1 MVPDDPDN
9 MSAVYTLSNTTTEW
23 HKAVTELCRSVE
35 DGERPAPL
43 RVTANGEVVVS
54 NDRPLKTECF
64 SADDGELHILVD
76 GGIRGVIVTPS
87 SEKGDECTLRLNVM
101 ASAADWSL
109 AFGILR
115 AAIANG
121 VAVTAADTQQSLH
134 AADVTNEA
142 ALAQQSAAWVANQA
156 AIAVQLDQAAE
167 NPEREVESHSAMLP
181 LMGRAIMISREELN
195 LSAGELESLLV
206 DRARRY
212 ATAYEASLMNFPA
225 PKGLKGAKGKTGQPV
240 YLANFPHFPTL
251 IPRQVQALTLHGE
264 SGNVIDAFVPLS
276 TFLEHLGDQVEQA
289 GEFLYVPAVDFAALP
304 EVVAEFAKA
313 QGSVDAPSENR
324 AISAN
329 VRQMIFSRQTT
340 GEEVSDDPELTA
352 KDWEFLNTIPTLIF
366 MLVGGSDGSITKTM
380 RDGFSTILDR
390 LSKEEAK
397 HGETMQRMIEHSR
410 EDMAGTLQ
418 KLMSSVTHPRQ
429 YVETVSR
436 LKVLVDR
443 KLPEPEAKKLKAACV
458 GLSKKV
464 ALSSGRMFG
473 AKVTPGEKAAVHL
486 VQQALG
492 VTG

>member
-35 DGERPAPL
+35 DGGHPAPL
-43 RVTANGEVVVS
+43 RVTVDGEVVVS
-54 NDRPLKTECF
+54 KDCALKTECF
-64 SADDGELHILVD
+64 SPDDGELHILVD
-76 GGIRGVIVTPS
+76 GGIRGVIITPS
-87 SEKGDECTLRLNVM
+87 SEKSGECTLRLNVM

-109 AFGILR
+109 AFAILR
-115 AAIANG
+115 AALNNG
-121 VAVTAADTQQSLH
+121 GTVTAADTQQSLH
-134 AADVTNEA
+134 TVDATNEA
-142 ALAQQSAAWVANQA
+142 ALAHQSAAWAANQV
-156 AIAVQLDQAAE
+156 AIAGQLDQAAE

-225 PKGLKGAKGKTGQPV
+225 PKGLKGAKGKTGQPI
-240 YLANFPHFPTL
+240 YFANFPHFPTL
-251 IPRQVQALTLHGE
+251 VPRQVQALTLHGE

-276 TFLEHLGDQVEQA
+276 TFLEHLGDKVEQA
-289 GEFLYVPAVDFAALP
+289 GEFLYLPAVDFAAIP
-304 EVVAEFAKA
+304 DVVAEFVKV
-313 QGSVDAPSENR
+313 QGSVDAPSGNR
-324 AISAN
+324 EISAN
-329 VRQMIFSRQTT
+329 VRQMIFSRQNT
-340 GEEVSDDPELTA
+340 GEEVADDPELTA

-366 MLVGGSDGSITKTM
+366 LFVGGADGSITKAM

-390 LSKEEAK
+390 LAKEEAK

-429 YVETVSR
+429 YAETISR

-443 KLPEPEAKKLKAACV
+443 KLPESEAKKLKMACV
-458 GLSKKV
+458 GLSKKIV
-464 ALSSGRMFG
+464 LSSGRMFG
-473 AKVTPGEKAAVHL
+473 AKVTPGEKAAVNV